1 MFKLNLPF
9 STIDCVISINA
20 DFKSITFY
28 SIDKKNKSNI
38 LIEQET
44 YKAKSFEQDFYEML
58 KNSVALRFKNAQR
71 SGRVALILPDSLF
84 LMDTIKIP
92 IIQKKAMANSLNLA
106 IDALY
111 KNSKEI
117 KFVTSPLTRDK
128 KTATY
133 AILGVRKEI
142 IAKVIDAIERA
153 GASLS
158 GITFNASAMVNGAM
172 ALNSKLKTA
181 SYLLLDIKEEYSFF
195 AFVVRGK
202 VMGYYSLPFGYS
214 IIKDDIVKDEIAL
227 FDHTAGDLLV
237 LNANERAKS
246 KHITSLDI
254 DEDEQEDTN
263 IDSVDLDDDDLEED
277 NQRVGALYKR
287 LNRKLPKFMLRP
299 TPETKEGFEI
309 ENFRVFVKWTLEL
322 LRNNADVLALG
333 SIDTAYVNMPDNFS
347 HILKAVNDEQEQ
359 NGVVFQPLTINK
371 QNQVNKANLS
381 LYGGL
386 LIKKFN
392 TKNNF

>member
-1 MFKLNLPF
+1 VFKLNLPF
-9 STIDCVISINA
+9 SAIDCVISINA

-28 SIDKKNKSNI
+28 SVDKKNKSNVI
-38 LIEQET
+38 IEQET
-44 YKAKSFEQDFYEML
+44 YKAKPFEQDFYEML

-71 SGRVALILPDSLF
+71 FGRVALILPDSLF

-133 AILGVRKEI
+133 SILGVRKEI
-142 IAKVIDAIERA
+142 IAKVTDAIERA
-153 GASLS
+153 GASLC

-202 VMGYYSLPFGYS
+202 VMGYYSLPFG
-214 IIKDDIVKDEIAL
+214 
-227 FDHTAGDLLV
+227 H
-237 LNANERAKS
+237 
-246 KHITSLDI
+246 
-254 DEDEQEDTN
+254 
-263 IDSVDLDDDDLEED
+263 
-277 NQRVGALYKR
+277 
-287 LNRKLPKFMLRP
+287 
-299 TPETKEGFEI
+299 
-309 ENFRVFVKWTLEL
+309 
-322 LRNNADVLALG
+322 
-333 SIDTAYVNMPDNFS
+333 
-347 HILKAVNDEQEQ
+347 
-359 NGVVFQPLTINK
+359 
-371 QNQVNKANLS
+371 
-381 LYGGL
+381 
-386 LIKKFN
+386 
-392 TKNNF
+392 

>member
-1 MFKLNLPF
+1 MFNLNLPF
-9 STIDCVISINA
+9 SAIDSVISINA

-28 SIDKKNKSNI
+28 SVDKKNKSNI
-38 LIEQET
+38 LIEQER
-44 YKAKSFEQDFYEML
+44 YKAKPFEQDFYEML

-111 KNSKEI
+111 KNSREI
-117 KFVTSPLTRDK
+117 KFITSPLTRDK

-142 IAKVIDAIERA
+142 IAKVTDAIERA

-158 GITFNASAMVNGAM
+158 GITFSASAMVNGAM
-172 ALNSKLKTA
+172 AINSKLKTA
-181 SYLLLDIKEEYSFF
+181 SYVLLDIKEDVSFF

-214 IIKDDIVKDEIAL
+214 IIKDDSVKDEISL

-237 LNANERAKS
+237 LNADEKAKS
-246 KHITSLDI
+246 KHITSFDDKDSQ
-254 DEDEQEDTN
+254 DETIE
-263 IDSVDLDDDDLEED
+263 SLDLDEELEED

-299 TPETKEGFEI
+299 TPNTKEGFEI
-309 ENFRVFVKWTLEL
+309 ENFRPFVKWTLEL
-322 LRNNADVLALG
+322 LRNNAEILALG
-333 SIDTAYVNMPDNFS
+333 STDTVYVNMPDKFN
-347 HILKAVNDEQEQ
+347 HILKTVNVEQGQ
-359 NGVVFQPLTINK
+359 NKVTFQPLSQNK
-371 QNQVNKANLS
+371 QNETGGANLS

-386 LIKKFN
+386 LIKKYN